1 MVEVQKENLLTQ
13 FPVILSKKMSQKSLA
28 ESSEESSK
36 EKTSENSQN
45 ETYGGLRI
53 RQ

>member
-13 FPVILSKKMSQKSLA
+13 FPVILSKKMSQKSS

-45 ETYGGLRI
+45 KTYGGLRI